1 VAVLVSGVAGK
12 PLPTIWVLSDE
23 MWSRVEPILLR
34 CYPLART
41 GRPRTDL
48 RRVLDGIIFR
58 MRSGVQWNQLP
69 REFGDDSTVH
79 RWFQR
84 FVADGVFAE
93 IWAAFAAECE
103 ALGDLDWEWQAADG
117 MMGKARMGGE
127 KRAPIP
133 LTEPGRAPR
142 RACS

>member
-1 VAVLVSGVAGK
+1 MAVRVAAVVAK
-12 PLPTIWVLSDE
+12 PLSTIWVVSDE
-23 MWSRVEPILLR
+23 VWARVEPILLR
-34 CYPLART
+34 LYPVAKT
-41 GRPRTDL
+41 GRPRSDL

-84 FVADGVFAE
+84 FVSDGVFVE
-93 IWAAFAAECE
+93 IWAVLAAECE
-103 ALGDLDWEWQAADG
+103 QLGDLDWEWQAADA

-127 KRAPIP
+127 KRVPIP
-133 LTEPGRAPR
+133 PIELNRVR
-142 RACS
+142 RRVCS